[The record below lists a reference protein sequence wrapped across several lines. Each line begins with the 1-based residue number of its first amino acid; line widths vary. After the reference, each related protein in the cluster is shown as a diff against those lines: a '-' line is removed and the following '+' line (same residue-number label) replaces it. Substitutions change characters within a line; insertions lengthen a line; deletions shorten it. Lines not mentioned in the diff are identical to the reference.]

1 MGPGGSKMRD
11 FDEFAASLRAV
22 WPLVVKLQGTL
33 PHDLANHHWDDLA
46 TMFAEIKAMASS
58 TSLVGSSK
66 VMAHALPKL
75 VAPVD
80 RQYTLTLLFGNGQ
93 IRNDKQEEWTKLR
106 QILEHFFYPVATST
120 AFLPKAETWMK
131 QSAKFKWDTSP
142 LKVVDNLIIG
152 FRKTG
157 SAEPGD

>member
-1 MGPGGSKMRD
+1 MRD
-11 FDEFAASLRAV
+11 FDEFAASLSSV
-22 WPLVVKLQGTL
+22 WPLVVRLQGAL
-33 PHDLANHHWDDLA
+33 PQELANHQWDDLESL
-46 TMFAEIKAMASS
+46 FCGIKAMESN
-58 TSLVGSSK
+58 TSLVGTSK

-93 IRNDKQEEWTKLR
+93 IRNDKQAEWTKLR

-131 QSAKFKWDTSP
+131 QPAKFKWDTSP